1 MSGPFKMKGFGGF
14 GNESPAK
21 HTEEASGFAHPHPHT
36 EDEEKIA
43 KEYKKK
49 RAKTKAPV
57 GVASEK
63 LLKRRAKGWGIWE
76 KGKRRA
82 YKEAENIPDQK

>member
-1 MSGPFKMKGFGGF
+1 MSTPFKMKGFGGF

-21 HTEEASGFAHPHPHT
+21 HTEEVAGFAHPHPHT

-43 KEYKKK
+43 EEYKKK
-49 RAKTKAPV
+49 RAKKANFV
-57 GVASEK
+57 KSEE
-63 LLKRRAKGWGIWE
+63 LQKRSTKGWGIWE
-76 KGKRRA
+76 QGKRRA